1 MEIIAFQTNEKTD
14 PTGSPSTYTSSDDI
28 PGAKIVVS
36 QYGGV
41 ASAAA
46 SS

>member
-1 MEIIAFQTNEKTD
+1 MAFQTKEKID
-14 PTGSPSTYTSSDDI
+14 PTGSPSTNTSSDEM